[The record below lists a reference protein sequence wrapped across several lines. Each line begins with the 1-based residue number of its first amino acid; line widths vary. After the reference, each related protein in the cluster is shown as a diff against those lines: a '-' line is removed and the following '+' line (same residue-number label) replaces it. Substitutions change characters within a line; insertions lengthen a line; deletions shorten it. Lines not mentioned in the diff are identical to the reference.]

1 MEKNAKRQEE
11 ILEMLCGWKK
21 IKITEAE
28 TCLDHV
34 YISSAPVSAKVQ
46 QTVLCTISE
55 KSLFT
60 LVIESLRCVLFF
72 VQAFKKQ
79 FDKSSKEH
87 KKELAKKWCE

>member
-21 IKITEAE
+21 IKITEVE

-72 VQAFKKQ
+72 VQASKKQ
-79 FDKSSKEH
+79 FDKSSKGR